1 MIYDLQKAGLWKR
14 IAAWMFD
21 GILTGIL
28 AVGFGVLLSMLL
40 GYDAHSQALD
50 DAYARYET
58 EYGVVFDIS
67 AEEYERMTQAEIDH
81 YNVAYDALIHDQNAM
96 YAYNMV
102 INLTMVITS
111 IGILLAVLFWS
122 FLSRCGSETVRP
134 WAKRYSACVWCA
146 MTV

>member
-67 AEEYERMTQAEIDH
+67 AEEYERMTQAET
-81 YNVAYDALIHDQNAM
+81 AFKQF
-96 YAYNMV
+96 
-102 INLTMVITS
+102 INTYIFRINT
-111 IGILLAVLFWS
+111 I
-122 FLSRCGSETVRP
+122 
-134 WAKRYSACVWCA
+134 
-146 MTV
+146 